1 MSRANGKLKKA
12 TGVKKGE
19 GDVMDKIPQA
29 ASRPGEWKT
38 MLRPAPTEETANK
51 HRHEPLVIDDE
62 IVKRVADGGKSSE
75 IEDELHVRRGYV
87 RDVLIRKFG
96 SVEGMKLA
104 LRAQCLENAI
114 ALNEY
119 AMTKLDQ
126 IPPGQ
131 ALVGAKIMIDGAIAL
146 EKSSTER
153 PSTVDF
159 AALAALGQTLERVEK
174 LVIGSD
180 RTISSSSPAALPA

>member
-12 TGVKKGE
+12 SGLKKGD
-19 GDVMDKIPQA
+19 GDVMTHIPQA
-29 ASRPGEWKT
+29 AARPGEWKT
-38 MLRPAPTEETANK
+38 MLRSAETDATVNK
-51 HRHEPLVIDDE
+51 HRQVPLAIDDE
-62 IVKRVADGGKSSE
+62 IVKRVADGGKASE
-75 IEDELHVRRGYV
+75 IEDELAVRKGYV
-87 RDVLIRKFG
+87 RDVLVRQFG

-104 LRAQCLENAI
+104 LRAQCFENAI
-114 ALNEY
+114 VLNEY
-119 AMTKLDQ
+119 AMTKLQQ

-131 ALVGAKIMIDGAIAL
+131 ALVGAKIMIDGALAL

-174 LVIGSD
+174 LVIGTD
-180 RTISSSSPAALPA
+180 RTVSSSPALPA

>member
-1 MSRANGKLKKA
+1 MGRANGKLKKV

-19 GDVMDKIPQA
+19 GDVMDKIPEAQNRA
-29 ASRPGEWKT
+29 GEWKL
-38 MLRPAPTEETANK
+38 MLKSPENEKTVNK
-51 HRHEPLVIDDE
+51 NRHQPLAVDDE

-75 IEDELHVRRGYV
+75 IEDELTVPRGYV
-87 RDVLIRKFG
+87 RDVLIRRFG
-96 SVEGMKLA
+96 AVEGMKKA

-119 AMTKLDQ
+119 AMRKIDQ

-131 ALVGAKIMIDGAIAL
+131 ALVGAKIMIDGALAL
-146 EKSSTER
+146 EKNSVDR

-159 AALAALGQTLERVEK
+159 ASLAALGQTLERVEK
-174 LVIGSD
+174 LVTGTD
-180 RTISSSSPAALPA
+180 RTILPA

>member
-1 MSRANGKLKKA
+1 MPRQNAKLKRA
-12 TGVKKGE
+12 TGIKKGN
-19 GDVMDKIPQA
+19 GDVMTHVPEA
-29 ASRPGEWKT
+29 ASRPGEWRT
-38 MLRPAPTEETANK
+38 MLRPAPTDATANK
-51 HRHEPLVIDDE
+51 NRHEPLAVDDE
-62 IVKRVADGGKSSE
+62 IVKRVADGGKASE

-96 SVEGMKLA
+96 SIEGMKLA

-119 AMTKLDQ
+119 AMTKIQQ

-174 LVIGSD
+174 LVTGSD
-180 RTISSSSPAALPA
+180 RTISPTALPA